1 MLARSCRVGKF
12 SSAGGS
18 SSSSTTVASRTSCR
32 DVRAG
37 CCSRSSSRTA
47 CARSHATSSWRHCGR
62 TGEDVGLAPLLSKLR
77 RVVPLD
83 GLRPAVGELWVDI
96 EAAAAA
102 VHRAESSL
110 ALGDPHAAWGP
121 SQVAM
126 FVAGR
131 PFLAGEEAPWIDV
144 ERLRLGELHLR
155 ALEAYAAS
163 TLGVGGTEL
172 SAAVR
177 AGRKLVALEPYRESG
192 YRILME
198 ALDREGNPAEALL
211 VYEATAVEASR
222 RPRDQPVVA
231 DAGASSPPAGLTPF
245 SASLA
250 ASCSASFFDRPVPVP
265 TTSPSIIAA
274 AVNVRSCGG
283 PSTFTRRVGDRP
295 ARAREPLLQLR
306 LVVDVVV
313 QRVLDARLE
322 RRRRPRARSP
332 RSRARGRARRAPPRA
347 ARRARC
353 GCARAARRRPRE
365 PVAAHAALAEL
376 ELARDDG
383 AARARDDVRAHL
395 RHPALG
401 EVGEPVVERPRDR
414 ELEHRVARGTR
425 AARTSRCGRR
435 PTTNA

>member
-1 MLARSCRVGKF
+1 MSRGK
-12 SSAGGS
+12 
-18 SSSSTTVASRTSCR
+18 VQL
-32 DVRAG
+32 
-37 CCSRSSSRTA
+37 
-47 CARSHATSSWRHCGR
+47 CGR
-62 TGEDVGLAPLLSKLR
+62 FVVELDDRRVEDELPGRQGRLLLAFVVTNRLRTIARDELVEALWPSGHDLGLAPLLSKLR

-126 FVAGR
+126 FVAAR

-211 VYEATAVEASR
+211 VYEGLRSKL
-222 RPRDQPVVA
+222 RDDLGINP
-231 DAGASSPPAGLTPF
+231 SSPTQELH
-245 SASLA
+245 
-250 ASCSASFFDRPVPVP
+250 
-265 TTSPSIIAA
+265 
-274 AVNVRSCGG
+274 
-283 PSTFTRRVGDRP
+283 RR
-295 ARAREPLLQLR
+295 LL
-306 LVVDVVV
+306 
-313 QRVLDARLE
+313 
-322 RRRRPRARSP
+322 
-332 RSRARGRARRAPPRA
+332 G
-347 ARRARC
+347 
-353 GCARAARRRPRE
+353 
-365 PVAAHAALAEL
+365 
-376 ELARDDG
+376 
-383 AARARDDVRAHL
+383 
-395 RHPALG
+395 
-401 EVGEPVVERPRDR
+401 
-414 ELEHRVARGTR
+414 
-425 AARTSRCGRR
+425 
-435 PTTNA
+435 